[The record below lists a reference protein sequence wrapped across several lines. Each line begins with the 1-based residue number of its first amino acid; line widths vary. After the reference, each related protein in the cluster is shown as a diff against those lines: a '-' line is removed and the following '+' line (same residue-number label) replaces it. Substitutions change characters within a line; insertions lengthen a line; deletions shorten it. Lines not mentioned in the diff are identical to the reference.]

1 VLLRTLAS
9 LERQSVAPERYEVI
23 VGVDGSTDGTVTA
36 LEGLRPAYSMRW
48 IFQENRGAV
57 AAANAAGH
65 CARNDVL
72 IVLGDDVLA
81 SPDLIAAH
89 LEAHQR
95 HGPVLVQ
102 GDYPLAIGHGR
113 SGAALV
119 YERSRRAAMSTIVA
133 NGSASW
139 HLWGGN
145 FSLRRQTWLAIGG
158 WDEAFR
164 EYGGEDTDLGLRVA
178 ALGIPFVFEPRASAD
193 HMHSVTPRRFGQHAF
208 SEGRAVVRVARKHGL
223 ALEAFSGGTLR
234 GPFDRCVA
242 RGWRRTPGAMD
253 RLGRLLTTWLATA
266 DFVRVRPAQVLAAR
280 LARRFYRVGGMTREI
295 GCGIRVERCSHGG

>member
-1 VLLRTLAS
+1 MLLRTLRS

-23 VGVDGSTDGTVTA
+23 VGVDGSTDGTVAA
-36 LEGLRPAYSMRW
+36 LAGLRPPYSLRW
-48 IFQENRGAV
+48 IFQHNRGAV

-72 IVLGDDVLA
+72 IVLGDDLHA
-81 SPDLIAAH
+81 SPDLVAAH

-102 GDYPLAIGHGR
+102 GDYPLARSHGR
-113 SGAALV
+113 SGASLV

-133 NGSASW
+133 NGSAFW

-145 FSLRRQTWLAIGG
+145 FSIRRQTWLAIGG

-178 ALGIPFVFEPRASAD
+178 ALGIPFVFEPRARAY
-193 HMHSVTPRRFGQHAF
+193 HMHAVTPHRFAQHAF
-208 SEGRAVVRVARKHGL
+208 SEGRAMVRVARKHGL

-242 RGWRRTPGAMD
+242 RGWAGSSDAMD
-253 RLGRLLTTWLATA
+253 RLGRLLTAALATA
-266 DFVRVRPAQVLAAR
+266 DLVKVRPAQVSAAR
-280 LARRFYRVGGMTREI
+280 LVRRFYRVGGITAEAR
-295 GCGIRVERCSHGG
+295 GHGA